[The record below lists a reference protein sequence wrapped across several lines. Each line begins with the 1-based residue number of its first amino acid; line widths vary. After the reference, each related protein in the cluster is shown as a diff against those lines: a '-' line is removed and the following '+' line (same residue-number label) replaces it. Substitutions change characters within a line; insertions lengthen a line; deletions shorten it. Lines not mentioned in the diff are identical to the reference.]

1 MPVDRFTVTEGIDE
15 AMRAAYDRD
24 GFLVLEGFASAEDCR
39 VLSARIDAL
48 IDGFEPPETPTVFG
62 AHAAD
67 RYFLGSGDTIRFFF
81 EPGAVDGQGRPTRP
95 IRTALNKIGHALHD
109 LDPGF
114 DAFFRS
120 GRFRALAEGLGLRDP
135 RLLQSMV
142 IFKQPGIGAP
152 VGMHQDATFLRTD
165 PPSVTGFWIALEDA
179 TLENGCLLA
188 VPGGHRGPLRKWFGR
203 GEGDVLE
210 TRMLVEDGGGAGGN
224 PVPLEVP
231 AGTLVVL
238 HGLLPHGSGPNR
250 SDRSRRAVTLHT
262 IDGGLPYAEDNWLRR
277 RKDLPLRG
285 FQ

>member
-1 MPVDRFTVTEGIDE
+1 MTVDRFTITNGIDD
-15 AMRAAYDRD
+15 AMRRAYDRD
-24 GFLVLEGFASAEDCR
+24 GFLVLEDFASAEDCK
-39 VLSARIDAL
+39 VLSSRIDAL
-48 IDGFEPPETPTVFG
+48 VDEFEPPETPTVFG

-81 EPGAVDGQGRPTRP
+81 EAGAVDERGHPTRP

-120 GRFRALAEGLGLRDP
+120 DRFRSLAEGLGLNDP

-179 TLENGCLLA
+179 TLDNGCLLA

-203 GEGDVLE
+203 VDGDVLE
-210 TRMLVEDGGGAGGN
+210 TKALPVDGDRTGT

-231 AGTLVVL
+231 AGTLIIL
-238 HGLLPHGSGPNR
+238 HGFLPHASGPNK
-250 SDRSRRAVTLHT
+250 SERSRRAVTLHV
-262 IDGGLPYAEDNWLRR
+262 IDGTADYPEDNWLQRR
-277 RKDLPLRG
+277 ADMPLRG
-285 FQ
+285 F

>member
-1 MPVDRFTVTEGIDE
+1 MTVDRFSLADGVTGT
-15 AMRAAYDRD
+15 MRAAYDRD
-24 GFLVLEGFASAEDCR
+24 GFLVVEGFASPETCK
-39 VLSARIDAL
+39 VLSARIDGL
-48 IDGFEPPETPTVFG
+48 ISAYEPPENPTVFG

-67 RYFLGSGDTIRFFF
+67 RYFLESGDDIRFFF
-81 EPGAVDGQGRPTRP
+81 EPDAVDASGRPTRP
-95 IRTALNKIGHALHD
+95 VATALNKIGHALHD

-120 GRFRALAEGLGLRDP
+120 GPFHSLASGLGLSDP

-188 VPGGHRGPLRKWFGR
+188 VPGGHRGPLKKWFGR

-210 TRMLVEDGGGAGGN
+210 TKILDDSAEARA

-231 AGTLVVL
+231 AGTLIVL
-238 HGLLPHGSGPNR
+238 HGMVPHASGPNR
-250 SDRSRRAVTLHT
+250 SNRSRRAVTLHT
-262 IDGGLPYAEDNWLRR
+262 IDGGLDYPKDNWLQRR
-277 RKDLPLRG
+277 ADMPLRG
-285 FQ
+285 F